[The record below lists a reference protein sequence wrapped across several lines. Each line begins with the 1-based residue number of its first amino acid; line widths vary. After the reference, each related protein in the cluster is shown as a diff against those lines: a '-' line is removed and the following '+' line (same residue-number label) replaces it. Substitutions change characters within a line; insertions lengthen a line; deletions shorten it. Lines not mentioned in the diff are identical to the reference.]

1 RQLDVLQGEY
11 RTACA
16 TLETK
21 ENMTKSLERDLAA
34 SVAEK
39 EKSEEQLRAVQ
50 TSYET
55 SLAGL
60 NQELAQANSI
70 RAALETDLDAAKTQ
84 IRTYTEE
91 LDLANKGSTE
101 SGQQLS
107 MLKTELDLTRK
118 TLEEKESLVQSLR
131 DDLARVALEKEKT
144 DEQVRA
150 DIESYK
156 TTFIRLKHD
165 LDETLSSRRMLERDL
180 ALANH
185 TKEQAEQQSRLL
197 ADELGRVKAEFEH
210 EQRLHLTSDKSL
222 KSVEENRKRFEE
234 DLRIS
239 ADNLTSLKEQLEDE
253 RKARLIAEEKSISA
267 DLEKKRLE
275 DELRTMTEKWDHQ
288 EQDRAVKFQ
297 NLKKDLET
305 VCDLQKS
312 LEEEVSVLNEEK
324 LKAEQKV
331 QELTR
336 ELAQARTALADE
348 WEDHMTSDERLA
360 AAVLEQQ
367 RLKKSL
373 SQSGQPGTEE
383 IVQEIVAKEP
393 DLPVKIDQASQ
404 SLELVIHPEEQ
415 TAAAEDEHVTQGPS
429 EGSASQDMRIQGQN
443 LSGMED
449 LYEIDEQAP
458 LPVQESEHVSG
469 GTEEEILQESMG
481 SDEEK
486 EDLRAEGDIYGETKS
501 GEWEQ
506 TFSGTYDSVGTVPG
520 PAFSFNRRQWLSL
533 IKWAHHSEALSRDQR
548 LQIIRMGRLIQKN
561 RRLTREQEVQVREMI
576 ALVQA
581 LGYKPE

>member
-1 RQLDVLQGEY
+1 
-11 RTACA
+11 
-16 TLETK
+16 
-21 ENMTKSLERDLAA
+21 
-34 SVAEK
+34 
-39 EKSEEQLRAVQ
+39 
-50 TSYET
+50 
-55 SLAGL
+55 
-60 NQELAQANSI
+60 
-70 RAALETDLDAAKTQ
+70 
-84 IRTYTEE
+84 
-91 LDLANKGSTE
+91 
-101 SGQQLS
+101 
-107 MLKTELDLTRK
+107 MLKTELDLARK

-144 DEQVRA
+144 DGQVRA

-165 LDETLSSRRMLERDL
+165 LDETLASRRMLERDL

-210 EQRLHLTSDKSL
+210 EQRLHLTSDESL
-222 KSVEENRKRFEE
+222 KAVEENRKRFEE

-239 ADNLTSLKEQLEDE
+239 ADNLTSLREQLEDE

-312 LEEEVSVLNEEK
+312 LEEEVRVLNEEK

-367 RLKKSL
+367 RLKTSL

-393 DLPVKIDQASQ
+393 DLPVKIDQTSQ
-404 SLELVIHPEEQ
+404 CLELVIHPEEEP
-415 TAAAEDEHVTQGPS
+415 AAAEDEQGTPEPS

-449 LYEIDEQAP
+449 LYEKDKQAP

-469 GTEEEILQESMG
+469 GTEEEIFQEQMG
-481 SDEEK
+481 SDEET
-486 EDLRAEGDIYGETKS
+486 EDLRAEGDIYGEAKS
-501 GEWEQ
+501 GEPEQ
-506 TFSGTYDSVGTVPG
+506 TFTATYDAVGTVPG
-520 PAFSFNRRQWLSL
+520 PAFSFNRRQWLNL

-561 RRLTREQEVQVREMI
+561 RRLTTEQEVQVREMI